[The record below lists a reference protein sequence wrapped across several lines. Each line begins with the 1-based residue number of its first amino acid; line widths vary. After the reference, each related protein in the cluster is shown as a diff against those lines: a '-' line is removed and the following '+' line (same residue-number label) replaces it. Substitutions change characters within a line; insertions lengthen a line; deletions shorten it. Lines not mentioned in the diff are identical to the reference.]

1 MQRLL
6 LDQGL
11 PGGTSL
17 ASALAALGLEV
28 HAVGSPGAPA
38 LGSSDEVNCKWC
50 STKGAI
56 LVTHDRGRK
65 NREIHGLLDQHSVDC
80 ITVLREL
87 RRSPPHH
94 LARALLNAE
103 GKMDQIVE
111 GRRRLRHQL
120 RPGGGLRKP

>member
-17 ASALAALGLEV
+17 ASGLTALGLEV
-28 HAVGSPGAPA
+28 QAVGSPGAPA
-38 LGSSDEVNCKWC
+38 LGSSDEDNCRWC
-50 STKGAI
+50 AANRAV

-65 NREIHGLLDQHSVDC
+65 NREIHGLLDRHSVDS

-103 GKMDQIVE
+103 GKIDQVVE
-111 GRRRLRHQL
+111 GRGRLRHQL